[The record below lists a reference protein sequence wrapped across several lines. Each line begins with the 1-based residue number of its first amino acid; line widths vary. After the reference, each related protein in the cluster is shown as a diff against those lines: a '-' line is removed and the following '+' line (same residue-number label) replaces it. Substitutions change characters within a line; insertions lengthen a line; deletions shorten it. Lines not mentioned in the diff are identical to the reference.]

1 MATLTLNIKDPVYAA
16 MLASFDGADDTERLA
31 AMRKHV
37 RQNLKERV
45 ITLRAHEAREAANA
59 ALRDTLAALDVT
71 LGE

>member
-1 MATLTLNIKDPVYAA
+1 MATLTITIKDPVYAA
-16 MLASFDGADDTERLA
+16 ILASFDGADNAERLA

-45 ITLRAHEAREAANA
+45 ITQRTIEAQEASNA

-71 LGE
+71 LSE